1 MARPACL
8 LTALLALAAPLHAG
22 GPSTPQAA
30 IDASSAAMFE
40 GDGPRALAALAAV
53 PDAQW
58 SGKELAYRQCLQ
70 GRFGATPP
78 PAPAS
83 TSIDD
88 IAVRQVLGSYQ
99 RYWWAALREP
109 AQRAKAESGLLAH
122 LRKQL
127 KVDAKAAPTLD
138 DIEPLVEQTL
148 AAHGWHAQLGVT
160 PPLRELMLWHAQET
174 RPFVVPL
181 PDGPQPVD
189 VDLLSDF
196 ASYGWSSFA
205 RCDRG
210 SNGGWT
216 TDTKLF
222 AVLPLYDGGV
232 DGEDFRVVFLA
243 HEAQHFADKQRFRNL
258 ANWELEY
265 RAKLVELAMADTV
278 RERRLHYFLT
288 SQGDDTNAPH
298 NYANRRVI
306 EDLRTRLG
314 ASPETVPVAALQAAA
329 RAQLQADTQRRL
341 AATPAAT
348 SPNATQRM

>member
-1 MARPACL
+1 MPRPASL
-8 LTALLALAAPLHAG
+8 LTALLLLAAPLHAA
-22 GPSTPQAA
+22 GPSSPQAA
-30 IDASSAAMFE
+30 IDASTAAMFE
-40 GDGPRALAALAAV
+40 GDAPRALALLASV

-58 SGKELAYRQCLQ
+58 SGKDLAYRQCLQ
-70 GRFGATPP
+70 ARFGATPP

-83 TSIDD
+83 TAIDD
-88 IAVRQVLGSYQ
+88 PVVRDVLGAYQ
-99 RYWWAALREP
+99 HYWWAALREP
-109 AQRAKAESGLLAH
+109 AKRSQAEAALLAA
-122 LRKQL
+122 LRGQL

-138 DIEPLVEQTL
+138 DVEPVVERTL
-148 AAHGWHAQLGVT
+148 LARGWHAQLGVT
-160 PPLRELMLWHAQET
+160 PPLRELMLWHSQET
-174 RPFVVPL
+174 RPFVVSL

-189 VDLLSDF
+189 VDLLADF

-210 SNGGWT
+210 ANGGWT

-243 HEAQHFADKQRFRNL
+243 HEAQHFADKQRFKNL

-265 RAKLVELAMADTV
+265 RAKLVELAMADKV

-298 NYANRRVI
+298 NYANKRVI
-306 EDLRTRLG
+306 DDLRTRLG
-314 ASPETVPVAALQAAA
+314 ASPETVPVATLQAAA
-329 RAQLQADTQRRL
+329 RELLQADTQRRL
-341 AATPAAT
+341 ASTPASGT
-348 SPNATQRM
+348 PNATQRM